1 MPYCWNK
8 NNLHFKEDTMNF
20 SGQDNYSCWSK
31 ERAGG
36 AHTLG
41 LNARIRQTIANEQCL
56 PFGLLWREN
65 ELTIVLTKDGETV
78 MTILGLLC
86 VSDLGQWKLFF

>member
-1 MPYCWNK
+1 MDITDI
-8 NNLHFKEDTMNF
+8 LV
-20 SGQDNYSCWSK
+20 
-31 ERAGG
+31 GG

-78 MTILGLLC
+78 VTILGLLC
-86 VSDLGQWKLFF
+86 VSDLGQWKLFLRTISAVIK

>member
-1 MPYCWNK
+1 MDITDI
-8 NNLHFKEDTMNF
+8 LV
-20 SGQDNYSCWSK
+20 
-31 ERAGG
+31 GG

-41 LNARIRQTIANEQCL
+41 LNARIHQTIANEQCL

-78 MTILGLLC
+78 VTILGLLC
-86 VSDLGQWKLFF
+86 VSVLGQWKLYLRTISAVIK